1 MTPDCGWGLT
11 SSHSEAGEQL
21 EAKIRSLRD
30 DGSDIYFVGRGAKT
44 SEHRPEA
51 QGEKGSGHCS
61 FAEPECDA
69 RPGLGGVR
77 RRGMGPRTRGARA
90 ARGDSGG
97 GRGSTS
103 RSKRRRSCSRT
114 NCSILFTVE

>member
-44 SEHRPEA
+44 SEHRA
-51 QGEKGSGHCS
+51 
-61 FAEPECDA
+61 
-69 RPGLGGVR
+69 
-77 RRGMGPRTRGARA
+77 RGA
-90 ARGDSGG
+90 
-97 GRGSTS
+97 GRKGFGSLQF
-103 RSKRRRSCSRT
+103 C
-114 NCSILFTVE
+114 